1 VGEIVIRCESML
13 DGYYNRP
20 DGARKLSA
28 MVGIGQAI

>member
-1 VGEIVIRCESML
+1 ML